1 MPRTLPTG
9 AQAWLA
15 KQGGGNIGPVI
26 LADIQ
31 TADGTQYFWSDLE
44 GVFPSKV
51 PLSTQI
57 QTTGG
62 TTAFKYFYGGVNT
75 NPGDIVHAEILAWN
89 LGTVD
94 VTVTSNNGGAQAA
107 TVIPPG
113 SMGRV
118 VQDYTLPAGGAR
130 QLQLIFGT
138 PSVGDSLNLICSDP
152 LVIYNNVNQNV
163 PANFSGS
170 GWGGSAGSVPV
181 LTQNVSG
188 PKRYSGWIKNGFSFT
203 RTRDFTSNAGDL
215 VIQNL
220 SGNTI
225 DRDAAAALKNHEF
238 EGALCIVQLWIPL
251 LDAAIDEYHCSLS
264 EATPNEDE
272 VSFRLLQLFDPTQYF
287 VADDVVSELCTL
299 RFKSL
304 ACGSTAAGTACDK
317 LFTTCKDAN
326 HVAQERFNA
335 VLTIVPGNIFTPP
348 IGAGNGVPPK
358 PIINSGGNRGGGVRG
373 VAQG

>member
-15 KQGGGNIGPVI
+15 KQGGGNISPVI
-26 LADIQ
+26 LIDIQ

-44 GVFPSKV
+44 GNYTSRMTGA
-51 PLSTQI
+51 TQ
-57 QTTGG
+57 
-62 TTAFKYFYGGVNT
+62 F
-75 NPGDIVHAEILAWN
+75 
-89 LGTVD
+89 
-94 VTVTSNNGGAQAA
+94 
-107 TVIPPG
+107 
-113 SMGRV
+113 
-118 VQDYTLPAGGAR
+118 
-130 QLQLIFGT
+130 
-138 PSVGDSLNLICSDP
+138 
-152 LVIYNNVNQNV
+152 
-163 PANFSGS
+163 
-170 GWGGSAGSVPV
+170 
-181 LTQNVSG
+181 
-188 PKRYSGWIKNGFSFT
+188 YSGWIKNGFTFT

-238 EGALCIVQLWIPL
+238 EGALCIARLWIPL
-251 LDAAIDEYHCSLS
+251 FDAAIDEYHCSLS

-287 VADDVVSELCTL
+287 VADDVVSELCTW

-326 HVAQERFNA
+326 HVAQERFNG